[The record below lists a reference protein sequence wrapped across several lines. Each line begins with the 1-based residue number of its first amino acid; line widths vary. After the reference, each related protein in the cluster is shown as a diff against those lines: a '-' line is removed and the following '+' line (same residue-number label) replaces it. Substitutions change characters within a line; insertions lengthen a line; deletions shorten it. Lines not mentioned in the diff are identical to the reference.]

1 MSITKYTKVFFKW
14 TAAAAVLALAQGC
27 ATGPNAN
34 RADPLEP
41 FNRTIFSFN
50 DKVDEAVVKPVASAY
65 REVTPR
71 LVRTGVTNFFG
82 NIRDVWSVVNSALQ
96 AKPQQAF
103 ENLFRV
109 TTNTV
114 FGVAGLFDVASE
126 LNIPRHSADFGQT
139 LGRWG
144 VPAGPYLVLP
154 VLGPSTF
161 RDTVGTVV
169 DFNGNLL
176 TRTNDIGFRNTVS
189 AVGIVNVRANLLDAG
204 DLLEQAALD
213 RYSFAREIYLQ
224 RRSSLIGPADSAGP
238 AASDKEERFDLP
250 EGAQSAPAD
259 SAPATPAAA
268 PAPAPA
274 PAAAN

>member
-1 MSITKYTKVFFKW
+1 MSIVKYTSIFLKW
-14 TAAAAVLALAQGC
+14 TTAAAVLALAQGC

-34 RADPLEP
+34 AADPLEP
-41 FNRTIFSFN
+41 LNRTIFSFN
-50 DKVDEAVVKPVASAY
+50 DKVDVAVVKPVASAY
-65 REVTPR
+65 REVTPK

-126 LNIPRHSADFGQT
+126 LKIPRHSADFGQT
-139 LGRWG
+139 LGHWG

-176 TRTNDIGFRNTVS
+176 TKSSDVGFRNTVS

-213 RYSFAREIYLQ
+213 KYSFARDIYLQ
-224 RRSSLIGPADSAGP
+224 RRSSLISPAGSADP
-238 AASDKEERFDLP
+238 AAPDKEERFDLP

-259 SAPATPAAA
+259 SAPTATPAAA
-268 PAPAPA
+268 A